1 MSELLCPAGNFEIAK
16 LALFNGA
23 DALYLATTSYGA
35 RAYAKNLSIDEL
47 DELLNIAHSLN
58 KKIYV
63 TVNTIIKESELDDCL
78 SYIEKLY
85 NLGVDGIICT
95 DLAVISY
102 IINNCPDME
111 AHISTQS
118 GLKDLNDIKFFE
130 EYGAKRCVLAR
141 ENTFEEIKYI
151 KENSKMPLEVFIHG
165 ALCVSYS
172 GGCLFSSMLSLRSGN
187 RGRCA
192 QNCRREY
199 TLLENG
205 KAISNELCLL
215 SMKDLNTSSN
225 LNKLIDLGV
234 ESLKIEGRMKNEAYV
249 SLVTRSYRNKI
260 DNPDYNTKKLDKIF
274 HRSYTKGFIFNESN
288 GKIVSSD
295 KINNIGEFIGNVICQ
310 NKLTKL
316 FIRGIIK
323 KGDKIRFELDE
334 SKYITI
340 DKIYDQNKKE
350 ISNGGNYIYLDIPFK
365 LENNAKVYRM
375 LDTSLNTIETDNR
388 FKKTID
394 LFLYLEEDKPIEAT
408 IYIDDIVLSVS
419 SNQLLDKAS
428 TKPLSLD
435 TLTKQLEKLSNTP
448 FYLNTINAE
457 FKNDVFMPISGINDL
472 RRLIVSKLYE
482 TYRIK
487 RQFERK
493 TNELINFKYRNEK
506 SLIAFCY
513 TQEQYQACLDMNIKA
528 YYENYSPYV
537 NSKYPN
543 HNEILIGNYGGLYH
557 YKGKDITCDY
567 SFNVTNSTAL
577 YELYKSGANNVT
589 YSYELSYQ
597 EIKELAVSYK
607 NKYKEYPNTDLI
619 IYGHVNLMTLKYCPI
634 KHLGKCPGCKDN
646 KYTLKDEFGTFPLL
660 HKGCITHI
668 LNGTALN
675 IIDNLHLYYDYAN
688 RFRIQFTTESYEEC
702 INIIK
707 NATYKLTHLDE
718 KTNFFDSS
726 KETRGYFK
734 RPIL

>member
-1 MSELLCPAGNFEIAK
+1 MKELLCPAGSFEIAK
-16 LALFNGA
+16 LALYNGA

-35 RAYAKNLSIDEL
+35 RAYAKNLTIDEL

-63 TVNTIIKESELDDCL
+63 AVNTIIKEAEIDDCIN
-78 SYIEKLY
+78 YVKKLY
-85 NLGVDGIICT
+85 CLGVDGIICT
-95 DLAVISY
+95 DMAVISY
-102 IINNCPDME
+102 IVNNCKNME

-118 GLKDLNDIKFFE
+118 GLKDLNDVKFFE

-141 ENTFEEIKYI
+141 ENSFEEIKYI

-187 RGRCA
+187 RGRCS

-199 TLLENG
+199 KLLENG
-205 KAISNELCLL
+205 KAISDDICLL

-225 LNKLIDLGV
+225 LKKLVDLGID
-234 ESLKIEGRMKNEAYV
+234 SLKIEGRMKNESYV

-260 DNPDYNTKKLDKIF
+260 DNPNYNTKKLDKIY
-274 HRSYTKGFIFNESN
+274 HRSYTKGFIFNENN
-288 GKIVSSD
+288 GEIVSSER
-295 KINNIGEFIGNVICQ
+295 INNIGEFIGNVISQ

-323 KGDKIRFELDE
+323 KGDRIRFELDE

-340 DKIYDQNKKE
+340 DKIYDQNKNE
-350 ISNGGNYIYLDIPFK
+350 ISSGGNYIYLDIPFK
-365 LENNAKVYRM
+365 LENNVRVFRM
-375 LDTSLNTIETDNR
+375 QDTSLNNIEVDNR
-388 FKKTID
+388 YKKPID
-394 LFLYLEEDKPIEAT
+394 LFLYLEENKKIVST
-408 IYIDDIVLSVS
+408 IYVDDIVLTVS
-419 SNQLLDKAS
+419 SNQLLDKAQ

-435 TLTKQLEKLSNTP
+435 TITKQLEKLSNTP
-448 FYLNTINAE
+448 FYLNTLNVE
-457 FKNDVFMPISGINDL
+457 FNGDVFMPIAGLNEL

-482 TYRIK
+482 TYRTK
-487 RQFERK
+487 RQFIENN
-493 TNELINFKYRNEK
+493 NELIAFKYRNEK

-513 TQEQYQACLDMNIKA
+513 TSEQYQACLDMNIKA
-528 YYENYSPYV
+528 FYKNYSPYV

-543 HNEILIGNYGGLYH
+543 YEEILIGNYGGLYY

-589 YSYELSYQ
+589 YSYELSFQ
-597 EIKELAVSYK
+597 EIKDLAISYK

-619 IYGHVNLMTLKYCPI
+619 IYGRINLMTLKYCPI
-634 KHLGKCPGCKDN
+634 KHLGKCPGCKN
-646 KYTLKDEFGTFPLL
+646 NSYELMDEFKTFPLL
-660 HKGCITHI
+660 HEGCITHI
-668 LNGTALN
+668 LNGNALN
-675 IIDNLHLYYDYAN
+675 LIDNLHLYYDYAN
-688 RFRIQFTTESYEEC
+688 RFRLQFTNESYEEC

-707 NATYKLTHLDE
+707 NASYKLNHLDE